1 LTYSITISGHS
12 DNEDSERTNLEN
24 AREFV
29 ASLEG
34 VESSNFSGQHVGSV
48 QLHDTDTEEEANDE
62 QEGDE

>member
-29 ASLEG
+29 GSLEG
-34 VESSNFSGQHVGSV
+34 VQSSNFSGQHVGSV
-48 QLHDTDTEEEANDE
+48 QLHEDEPSDDE